1 MTLTPKEATGMRISG
16 WGVALPEKIVTNDEL
31 SQTLDTN
38 NEWILERSGIAE
50 RRIGGSTGSLAIEA
64 GKRAL
69 DSAGVTPESIDL
81 LIIAT
86 TTPDDQIPATSSKV
100 QHELGLTCGAMDVNA
115 ACSGFVYSLVTGYS
129 FLQAGCNRIL
139 VIGAETLSRFTNWED
154 RSTAILFGDGAG
166 AVVMEPSNNGGQLL
180 GWDLRSAGELRDILF
195 ADIGGTIYMAGSEVF
210 RKAVIAMTE
219 SGKAAI
225 DSAGVSPSEIS
236 LVVPHQANI
245 RIIETSMRKLGIPF
259 ENAVWV
265 GDKTANTSAA
275 SIPIAL
281 GYALDSKRVKA
292 NDLILLVGFGAG
304 MTAASAVIEWG
315 EING

>member
-1 MTLTPKEATGMRISG
+1 MNPLPEAHLGMRISG
-16 WGVALPEKIVTNDEL
+16 WGVALPERVVTNDEL
-31 SQTLDTN
+31 SQTLDTS

-50 RRIGGSTGSLAIEA
+50 RRIGGSTGSLAVEA
-64 GKRAL
+64 GKAAL
-69 DSAGVTPESIDL
+69 ASAGVSPDSIDL

-100 QHELGLTCGAMDVNA
+100 QHELGLSCGAMDINA
-115 ACSGFVYSLVTGYS
+115 ACSGFVYSLVTGSS
-129 FLQAGCNRIL
+129 FLQAGCKRVL
-139 VIGAETLSRFTNWED
+139 VIGSETLSRFTNWED

-166 AVVMEPSNNGGQLL
+166 AVIIEPSENGGKLL
-180 GWDLRSAGELRDILF
+180 GWDLSSSGELRDILH
-195 ADIGGTIYMAGSEVF
+195 AVIGGTLYMAGSEVF

-219 SGKAAI
+219 SGKKAI
-225 DSAGVSPSEIS
+225 ANAGVSPDEIS

-245 RIIETSMRKLGIPF
+245 RIIETSMKKLGIPL
-259 ENAVWV
+259 ERAVWV

-281 GYALDSKRVKA
+281 GHALDNNKVAA

-304 MTAASAVIEWG
+304 MTAASAVIQWG

>member
-1 MTLTPKEATGMRISG
+1 MNPLPEAHLGMRISG
-16 WGVALPEKIVTNDEL
+16 WGVALPERIVTNDEL
-31 SQTLDTN
+31 SQTLDTS

-50 RRIGGSTGSLAIEA
+50 RRIGGSTGSLAVEA
-64 GKRAL
+64 GKAAL
-69 DSAGVTPESIDL
+69 ASAGVSADSIDL

-100 QHELGLTCGAMDVNA
+100 QHELGLSCGAMDINA
-115 ACSGFVYSLVTGYS
+115 ACSGFVYSLVTGSS
-129 FLQAGCNRIL
+129 FLQAGCKRVL
-139 VIGAETLSRFTNWED
+139 VIGSETLSRFTNWED

-166 AVVMEPSNNGGQLL
+166 AVIIEPSDNGGKLL
-180 GWDLRSAGELRDILF
+180 GWDLSSSGELRDILH
-195 ADIGGTIYMAGSEVF
+195 AVIGGTLYMAGSEVF

-219 SGKAAI
+219 SGKKAI
-225 DSAGVSPSEIS
+225 ANAGVSPDEIS

-245 RIIETSMRKLGIPF
+245 RIIETSMKKLGIPL
-259 ENAVWV
+259 ERAVWV

-281 GYALDSKRVKA
+281 GHALDNNKVAA

-304 MTAASAVIEWG
+304 MTAASAVIQWG

>member
-1 MTLTPKEATGMRISG
+1 MNPLPEAHLGMRISG
-16 WGVALPEKIVTNDEL
+16 WGVALPERVVTNDEL
-31 SQTLDTN
+31 SQTLDTS

-50 RRIGGSTGSLAIEA
+50 RRIGGSTGSLAVEA
-64 GKRAL
+64 GKAAL
-69 DSAGVTPESIDL
+69 ASAGVSPDSIDL

-100 QHELGLTCGAMDVNA
+100 QHELGLSCGAMDINA
-115 ACSGFVYSLVTGYS
+115 ACSGFVYSLVTGSS
-129 FLQAGCNRIL
+129 FLQAGCNRVL
-139 VIGAETLSRFTNWED
+139 VIGSETLSRLTNWED

-166 AVVMEPSNNGGQLL
+166 AVIIEPSDNGGKLL
-180 GWDLRSAGELRDILF
+180 GWDLSSSGELRDILH
-195 ADIGGTIYMAGSEVF
+195 AVIGGTLYMAGSEVF

-219 SGKAAI
+219 SGKKAI
-225 DSAGVSPSEIS
+225 ANAGVSPDEIS

-245 RIIETSMRKLGIPF
+245 RIIETSMKKLGIPL
-259 ENAVWV
+259 ERAVWV

-281 GYALDSKRVKA
+281 GHALDNNKVAA

-304 MTAASAVIEWG
+304 MTAASAVIQWG

>member
-1 MTLTPKEATGMRISG
+1 MNPLPEAHLGMRISG
-16 WGVALPEKIVTNDEL
+16 WGVALPERVVTNDEL
-31 SQTLDTN
+31 SQTLDTS

-50 RRIGGSTGSLAIEA
+50 RRIGGSTGSLAVEA
-64 GKRAL
+64 GKAAL
-69 DSAGVTPESIDL
+69 ASAGVSPDSIDL

-100 QHELGLTCGAMDVNA
+100 QHELGLSCGAMDINA
-115 ACSGFVYSLVTGYS
+115 ACSGFVYSLVTGSS
-129 FLQAGCNRIL
+129 FLQAGCNRVL
-139 VIGAETLSRFTNWED
+139 VIGSETLSRFTNWED

-166 AVVMEPSNNGGQLL
+166 AVIIEPSENGGKLL
-180 GWDLRSAGELRDILF
+180 GWDLSSSGELRDILH
-195 ADIGGTIYMAGSEVF
+195 AVIGGTLYMAGSEVF

-219 SGKAAI
+219 SGKKAI
-225 DSAGVSPSEIS
+225 ANAGVSPDEIS

-245 RIIETSMRKLGIPF
+245 RIIETSMKKLGIPL
-259 ENAVWV
+259 ERAVWV

-281 GYALDSKRVKA
+281 GHALDNNKVAA

-304 MTAASAVIEWG
+304 MTAASAVIQWG

>member
-1 MTLTPKEATGMRISG
+1 MNPLPEAHLGMRISG
-16 WGVALPEKIVTNDEL
+16 WGVALPERVVTNDEL
-31 SQTLDTN
+31 SQTLDTS

-50 RRIGGSTGSLAIEA
+50 RRIGGSTGSLAVEA
-64 GKRAL
+64 GKAAL
-69 DSAGVTPESIDL
+69 ASAGVSADSIDL

-100 QHELGLTCGAMDVNA
+100 QHELGLSCGAMDINA
-115 ACSGFVYSLVTGYS
+115 ACSGFVYSLVTGSS
-129 FLQAGCNRIL
+129 FLQAGCKRVL
-139 VIGAETLSRFTNWED
+139 VIGSETLSRFTNWED

-166 AVVMEPSNNGGQLL
+166 AVIIEPSENGGKLL
-180 GWDLRSAGELRDILF
+180 GWDLSSSGELRDILH
-195 ADIGGTIYMAGSEVF
+195 AVIGGTLYMAGSEVF
-210 RKAVIAMTE
+210 RKAVIAMTD
-219 SGKAAI
+219 SGKKAI
-225 DSAGVSPSEIS
+225 ANAGVSPDEIS

-245 RIIETSMRKLGIPF
+245 RIIETSMKKLGIPL
-259 ENAVWV
+259 ERAVWV

-281 GYALDSKRVKA
+281 GHALDNNKVAA

-304 MTAASAVIEWG
+304 MTAASAVIQWG

>member
-1 MTLTPKEATGMRISG
+1 MTLTPKETTGMRISG
-16 WGVALPEKIVTNDEL
+16 WGVALPERIVTNDEL

-166 AVVMEPSNNGGQLL
+166 AVVIEPSNNGGQLL
-180 GWDLRSAGELRDILF
+180 GWDLRSSGELRDILF

-304 MTAASAVIEWG
+304 MTAASAVIKWG

>member
-1 MTLTPKEATGMRISG
+1 MNPLPEAHLGMRISG
-16 WGVALPEKIVTNDEL
+16 WGVALPERVVTNDEL
-31 SQTLDTN
+31 SQTLDTS

-50 RRIGGSTGSLAIEA
+50 RRIGGSTGSLAVEA
-64 GKRAL
+64 GKAAL
-69 DSAGVTPESIDL
+69 ASAGVSADSIDL

-100 QHELGLTCGAMDVNA
+100 QHELGLSCGAMDINA
-115 ACSGFVYSLVTGYS
+115 ACSGFVYSLVTGSS
-129 FLQAGCNRIL
+129 FLQAGCKRVL
-139 VIGAETLSRFTNWED
+139 VIGSETLSRFTNWED

-166 AVVMEPSNNGGQLL
+166 AVIIEPSENGGKLL
-180 GWDLRSAGELRDILF
+180 GWDLSSSGELRDILH
-195 ADIGGTIYMAGSEVF
+195 AVIGGTLYMAGSEVF

-219 SGKAAI
+219 SGKKAI
-225 DSAGVSPSEIS
+225 ANAGVSPGEIS

-245 RIIETSMRKLGIPF
+245 RIIETSMKKLGIPL
-259 ENAVWV
+259 ERAVWV

-281 GYALDSKRVKA
+281 GHALDNNKVAA

-304 MTAASAVIEWG
+304 MTAASAVIQWG

>member
-292 NDLILLVGFGAG
+292 NDLILLVGFGAE

-315 EING
+315 EVNG

>member
-1 MTLTPKEATGMRISG
+1 MNPLPEAHLGMRISG
-16 WGVALPEKIVTNDEL
+16 WGVALPERVVTNDEL
-31 SQTLDTN
+31 SQTLDTS

-50 RRIGGSTGSLAIEA
+50 RRIGGSTGSLAVEA
-64 GKRAL
+64 GKAAL
-69 DSAGVTPESIDL
+69 ASAGVSADSIDL

-100 QHELGLTCGAMDVNA
+100 QHELGLSCGAMDINA
-115 ACSGFVYSLVTGYS
+115 ACSGFVYSLVTGSS
-129 FLQAGCNRIL
+129 FLQAGCKRVL
-139 VIGAETLSRFTNWED
+139 VIGSETLSRFTNWED

-166 AVVMEPSNNGGQLL
+166 AVIIEPSDNGGKLL
-180 GWDLRSAGELRDILF
+180 GWDLSSSGELRDILH
-195 ADIGGTIYMAGSEVF
+195 AVIGGTLYMAGSEVF

-219 SGKAAI
+219 SGKKAI
-225 DSAGVSPSEIS
+225 ANAGVSPDEIS

-245 RIIETSMRKLGIPF
+245 RIIETSMKKLGIPL
-259 ENAVWV
+259 ERAVWV

-281 GYALDSKRVKA
+281 GHALDNNKVAA

-304 MTAASAVIEWG
+304 MTAASAVIQWG

>member
-1 MTLTPKEATGMRISG
+1 MNPLPEAHLGMRISG
-16 WGVALPEKIVTNDEL
+16 WGVALPERVVTNDEL
-31 SQTLDTN
+31 SQTLDTS

-50 RRIGGSTGSLAIEA
+50 RRIGGSTGSLAVEA
-64 GKRAL
+64 GKAAL
-69 DSAGVTPESIDL
+69 ASAGVSADSIDL

-100 QHELGLTCGAMDVNA
+100 QHELGLSCGAMDINA
-115 ACSGFVYSLVTGYS
+115 ACSGFVYSLVTGSS
-129 FLQAGCNRIL
+129 FLQAGCKRVL
-139 VIGAETLSRFTNWED
+139 AIGAETLSRFTNWED

-166 AVVMEPSNNGGQLL
+166 AVIIEPSENGGKLL
-180 GWDLRSAGELRDILF
+180 GWDLSSSGELRDILH
-195 ADIGGTIYMAGSEVF
+195 AVIGGTLYMAGSEVF

-219 SGKAAI
+219 SGKKAI
-225 DSAGVSPSEIS
+225 ANAGVSPDEIS

-245 RIIETSMRKLGIPF
+245 RIIETSMKKLGIPL
-259 ENAVWV
+259 ERAVWV

-281 GYALDSKRVKA
+281 GHALDNNKVAA

-304 MTAASAVIEWG
+304 MTAAGAVIQWG
-315 EING
+315 EINV

>member
-1 MTLTPKEATGMRISG
+1 MTLPPKETTGMRISG

-166 AVVMEPSNNGGQLL
+166 AVVIEPSNNGGQLL
-180 GWDLRSAGELRDILF
+180 GWDLRSSGELRDILF

-304 MTAASAVIEWG
+304 MTAASAVIKWG
-315 EING
+315 EIND

>member
-1 MTLTPKEATGMRISG
+1 MTLPPKETTGMRISG
-16 WGVALPEKIVTNDEL
+16 WGVALPERIVTNDEL

-166 AVVMEPSNNGGQLL
+166 AVVIEPSNNGGQLL
-180 GWDLRSAGELRDILF
+180 GWDLRSSGELRDILF

-304 MTAASAVIEWG
+304 MTAASAVIKWG

>member
-304 MTAASAVIEWG
+304 MTAASAVIKWG

>member
-1 MTLTPKEATGMRISG
+1 MNPLPEAHLGMRISG
-16 WGVALPEKIVTNDEL
+16 WGVALPERIVTNDEL
-31 SQTLDTN
+31 SQTLDTS

-50 RRIGGSTGSLAIEA
+50 RRIGGSTGSLAVEA
-64 GKRAL
+64 GKAAL
-69 DSAGVTPESIDL
+69 ASAGVSPDSIDL

-100 QHELGLTCGAMDVNA
+100 QHELGLTCGAMDINA
-115 ACSGFVYSLVTGYS
+115 ACSGFVYSLVTGSS
-129 FLQAGCNRIL
+129 FLQAGCNRVL
-139 VIGAETLSRFTNWED
+139 VIGSETLSRFTNWED

-166 AVVMEPSNNGGQLL
+166 AVIIEPSENGGKLL
-180 GWDLRSAGELRDILF
+180 GWDLSSSGELRDILH
-195 ADIGGTIYMAGSEVF
+195 AVIGGTLYMAGSEVF

-219 SGKAAI
+219 SGKKAI
-225 DSAGVSPSEIS
+225 VNAGVSPDEIS

-245 RIIETSMRKLGIPF
+245 RIIETSMKKLGIPL
-259 ENAVWV
+259 ERAVWV

-281 GYALDSKRVKA
+281 GHALDNNKVAA

-304 MTAASAVIEWG
+304 MTAASAVIQWG

>member
-1 MTLTPKEATGMRISG
+1 
-16 WGVALPEKIVTNDEL
+16 
-31 SQTLDTN
+31 
-38 NEWILERSGIAE
+38 
-50 RRIGGSTGSLAIEA
+50 
-64 GKRAL
+64 
-69 DSAGVTPESIDL
+69 
-81 LIIAT
+81 
-86 TTPDDQIPATSSKV
+86 
-100 QHELGLTCGAMDVNA
+100 
-115 ACSGFVYSLVTGYS
+115 
-129 FLQAGCNRIL
+129 
-139 VIGAETLSRFTNWED
+139 
-154 RSTAILFGDGAG
+154 
-166 AVVMEPSNNGGQLL
+166 
-180 GWDLRSAGELRDILF
+180 
-195 ADIGGTIYMAGSEVF
+195 MAGSEVF

-304 MTAASAVIEWG
+304 MTAASAVIKWG

>member
-1 MTLTPKEATGMRISG
+1 MNPLPEAHLGMRISG
-16 WGVALPEKIVTNDEL
+16 WGVALPERVVTNDEL
-31 SQTLDTN
+31 SQTLDTS

-50 RRIGGSTGSLAIEA
+50 RRIGGSTGSLAVEA
-64 GKRAL
+64 GKAAL
-69 DSAGVTPESIDL
+69 ASAGVSPDSIDL

-100 QHELGLTCGAMDVNA
+100 QHELGLSCGAMDINA
-115 ACSGFVYSLVTGYS
+115 ACSGFVYSLVTGSS
-129 FLQAGCNRIL
+129 FLQAGCKRVL
-139 VIGAETLSRFTNWED
+139 VIGSETLSRFTNWED

-166 AVVMEPSNNGGQLL
+166 AVIIEPSDNGGKLL
-180 GWDLRSAGELRDILF
+180 GWDLSSSGELRDILH
-195 ADIGGTIYMAGSEVF
+195 AVIGGTLYMAGSEVF

-219 SGKAAI
+219 SGKKAI
-225 DSAGVSPSEIS
+225 ANAGVSPGEIS

-245 RIIETSMRKLGIPF
+245 RIIETSMKKLGIPL
-259 ENAVWV
+259 ERAVWV

-281 GYALDSKRVKA
+281 GHALDNNKVAA

-304 MTAASAVIEWG
+304 MTAASAVIQWG

>member
-1 MTLTPKEATGMRISG
+1 
-16 WGVALPEKIVTNDEL
+16 VTNDEL

-304 MTAASAVIEWG
+304 MTAASAVIKWG

>member
-1 MTLTPKEATGMRISG
+1 MTLTPKETTGMRISG

-304 MTAASAVIEWG
+304 MTAASAVIKWG

>member
-1 MTLTPKEATGMRISG
+1 MNPLPEAHLGMRISG
-16 WGVALPEKIVTNDEL
+16 WGVALPERVVTNDEL
-31 SQTLDTN
+31 SQTLDTS

-50 RRIGGSTGSLAIEA
+50 RRIGGSTGSLAVEA
-64 GKRAL
+64 GKAAL
-69 DSAGVTPESIDL
+69 ASAGVSADSIDL

-100 QHELGLTCGAMDVNA
+100 QHELGLSCGAMDINA
-115 ACSGFVYSLVTGYS
+115 ACSGFVYSLVTGSS
-129 FLQAGCNRIL
+129 FLQAGCKRVL
-139 VIGAETLSRFTNWED
+139 VIGSETLSRFTNWED

-166 AVVMEPSNNGGQLL
+166 AVIIEPSENGGKLL
-180 GWDLRSAGELRDILF
+180 GWDLSSSGELRDILH
-195 ADIGGTIYMAGSEVF
+195 AVIGGTLYMAGSEVF

-219 SGKAAI
+219 SGKKAI
-225 DSAGVSPSEIS
+225 ANAGVSPDEIS

-245 RIIETSMRKLGIPF
+245 RIIETSMKKLGIPL
-259 ENAVWV
+259 ERAVWV

-281 GYALDSKRVKA
+281 GHALDNNKVAA

-304 MTAASAVIEWG
+304 MTAASAVIQWG

>member
-1 MTLTPKEATGMRISG
+1 MNPLPEAHLGMRISG
-16 WGVALPEKIVTNDEL
+16 WGVALPERVVTNDEL
-31 SQTLDTN
+31 SQTLDTS

-50 RRIGGSTGSLAIEA
+50 RRIGGSTGSLAVEA
-64 GKRAL
+64 GKAAL
-69 DSAGVTPESIDL
+69 ASAGVSPDSIDL

-100 QHELGLTCGAMDVNA
+100 QHELGLSCGAMDINA
-115 ACSGFVYSLVTGYS
+115 ACSGFVYSLVTGSS
-129 FLQAGCNRIL
+129 FLQAGCNRVL
-139 VIGAETLSRFTNWED
+139 VIGSETLSRFTNWED

-166 AVVMEPSNNGGQLL
+166 AVIIEPSDNGGKLL
-180 GWDLRSAGELRDILF
+180 GWDLSSSGELRDILH
-195 ADIGGTIYMAGSEVF
+195 AVIGGTLYMAGSEVF

-219 SGKAAI
+219 SGKKAI
-225 DSAGVSPSEIS
+225 ANAGVSPGEIS

-245 RIIETSMRKLGIPF
+245 RIIETSMKKLGIPL
-259 ENAVWV
+259 ERAVWV

-281 GYALDSKRVKA
+281 GHALDNNKVAA

-304 MTAASAVIEWG
+304 MTAASAVIQWG

>member
-1 MTLTPKEATGMRISG
+1 MNPLPEAHLGMRISG
-16 WGVALPEKIVTNDEL
+16 WGVALPERVVTNDEL
-31 SQTLDTN
+31 SQTLDTS

-50 RRIGGSTGSLAIEA
+50 RRIGGSTGSLAVEA
-64 GKRAL
+64 GKAAL
-69 DSAGVTPESIDL
+69 ASAGVSPDSIDL

-100 QHELGLTCGAMDVNA
+100 QHELGLSCGAMDINA
-115 ACSGFVYSLVTGYS
+115 ACSGFVYSLVTGSS
-129 FLQAGCNRIL
+129 FLQAGCKRVL
-139 VIGAETLSRFTNWED
+139 VIGSETLSRFTNWED

-166 AVVMEPSNNGGQLL
+166 AVIIEPSENGGKLL
-180 GWDLRSAGELRDILF
+180 GWDLSSSGELRDILH
-195 ADIGGTIYMAGSEVF
+195 AVIGGTLYMAGSEVF

-219 SGKAAI
+219 SGKKAI
-225 DSAGVSPSEIS
+225 ANAGVSPGEIS

-245 RIIETSMRKLGIPF
+245 RIIETSMKKLGIPL
-259 ENAVWV
+259 ERAVWV

-281 GYALDSKRVKA
+281 GHALDNNKVAA

-304 MTAASAVIEWG
+304 MTAASAVIQWG

>member
-1 MTLTPKEATGMRISG
+1 MTLTPKETTGMRISG
-16 WGVALPEKIVTNDEL
+16 WGVALPERIVTNDEL

-304 MTAASAVIEWG
+304 MTAASAVIKWG

>member
-1 MTLTPKEATGMRISG
+1 MNPLPEAHLGMRISG
-16 WGVALPEKIVTNDEL
+16 WGVALPERVVTNDEL
-31 SQTLDTN
+31 SQTLDTS

-50 RRIGGSTGSLAIEA
+50 RRIGGSTGSLAVEA
-64 GKRAL
+64 GKAAL
-69 DSAGVTPESIDL
+69 ASAGVSPDSIDL

-100 QHELGLTCGAMDVNA
+100 QHELGLSCGAMDINA
-115 ACSGFVYSLVTGYS
+115 ACSGFVYSLVTGSS
-129 FLQAGCNRIL
+129 FLQAGCKRVL
-139 VIGAETLSRFTNWED
+139 VIGSETLSRFTNWED

-166 AVVMEPSNNGGQLL
+166 AVIIEPSDNGGKLL
-180 GWDLRSAGELRDILF
+180 GWDLSSSGELRDILH
-195 ADIGGTIYMAGSEVF
+195 AVIGGTLYMAGSEVF

-219 SGKAAI
+219 SGKKAI
-225 DSAGVSPSEIS
+225 ANAGVSPDEIS

-245 RIIETSMRKLGIPF
+245 RIIETSMKKLGIPL
-259 ENAVWV
+259 ERAVWV

-281 GYALDSKRVKA
+281 GHALDNNKVAA

-304 MTAASAVIEWG
+304 MTAASAVIQWG

>member
-1 MTLTPKEATGMRISG
+1 MNPLPEAHLGMRISG
-16 WGVALPEKIVTNDEL
+16 WGVALPERVVTNDEL
-31 SQTLDTN
+31 SQTLDTS

-50 RRIGGSTGSLAIEA
+50 RRIGGSTGSLAVEA
-64 GKRAL
+64 GKAAL
-69 DSAGVTPESIDL
+69 ASAGVSPDSIDL

-100 QHELGLTCGAMDVNA
+100 QHELGLSCGAMDINA
-115 ACSGFVYSLVTGYS
+115 ACSGFVYSLVTGSS
-129 FLQAGCNRIL
+129 FLQAGCNRVL
-139 VIGAETLSRFTNWED
+139 VIGSETLSRFTNWED

-166 AVVMEPSNNGGQLL
+166 AVIIEPSENGGKLL
-180 GWDLRSAGELRDILF
+180 GWDLSSSGELRDILH
-195 ADIGGTIYMAGSEVF
+195 AVIGGTLYMAGSEVF

-219 SGKAAI
+219 SGKKAI
-225 DSAGVSPSEIS
+225 ANAGVSPGEIS

-245 RIIETSMRKLGIPF
+245 RIIETSMKKLGIPL
-259 ENAVWV
+259 ERAVWV

-281 GYALDSKRVKA
+281 GHALDNKKVAA

-304 MTAASAVIEWG
+304 MTAASAVIQWG

>member
-1 MTLTPKEATGMRISG
+1 MNPLPEAHLGMRISG
-16 WGVALPEKIVTNDEL
+16 WGVALPERVVTNDEL
-31 SQTLDTN
+31 SQTLDTS

-50 RRIGGSTGSLAIEA
+50 RRIGGSTGSLAVEA
-64 GKRAL
+64 GKAAL
-69 DSAGVTPESIDL
+69 ASAGVSPDSIDL

-100 QHELGLTCGAMDVNA
+100 QHELGLSCGAMDINA
-115 ACSGFVYSLVTGYS
+115 ACSGFVYSLVTGSS
-129 FLQAGCNRIL
+129 FLQAGWNRVL
-139 VIGAETLSRFTNWED
+139 VIGSETLSRFTNWED

-166 AVVMEPSNNGGQLL
+166 AVIIEPSDNGGKLL
-180 GWDLRSAGELRDILF
+180 GWDLSSSGELRDILH
-195 ADIGGTIYMAGSEVF
+195 AVIGGTLYMAGSEVF

-219 SGKAAI
+219 SGKKAI
-225 DSAGVSPSEIS
+225 ANAGVSPDEIS

-245 RIIETSMRKLGIPF
+245 RIIETSMKKLGIPL
-259 ENAVWV
+259 ERAVWV

-281 GYALDSKRVKA
+281 GHALDNNKVAA

-304 MTAASAVIEWG
+304 MTAASAVIQWG

>member
-1 MTLTPKEATGMRISG
+1 MNPLPEAHLGMRISG
-16 WGVALPEKIVTNDEL
+16 WGVALPERIVTNDEL
-31 SQTLDTN
+31 SQTLDTS

-50 RRIGGSTGSLAIEA
+50 RRIGGSTGSLAVEA
-64 GKRAL
+64 GKAAL
-69 DSAGVTPESIDL
+69 ASAGVSADSIDL

-100 QHELGLTCGAMDVNA
+100 QHELGLSCGAMDINA
-115 ACSGFVYSLVTGYS
+115 ACSGFVYSLVTGSS
-129 FLQAGCNRIL
+129 FLQAGCKRVL
-139 VIGAETLSRFTNWED
+139 VIGSETLSRFTNWED

-166 AVVMEPSNNGGQLL
+166 AVIIEPSENGGKLL
-180 GWDLRSAGELRDILF
+180 GWDLSSSGELRDILH
-195 ADIGGTIYMAGSEVF
+195 AVIGGTLYMAGSEVF

-219 SGKAAI
+219 SGKKAI
-225 DSAGVSPSEIS
+225 ANAGVSPDEIS

-245 RIIETSMRKLGIPF
+245 RIIETSMKKLGIPL
-259 ENAVWV
+259 ERAVWV

-281 GYALDSKRVKA
+281 GHALDNNKVAA

-304 MTAASAVIEWG
+304 MTAASAVIQWG